1 MNSLTHRLVS
11 CVSIGAIFTLLAL
24 AFKANHWL
32 VALAFISATACAWI
46 SADINGF
53 VPAVKDRIRTMKVER
68 QKLRT
73 SRERRLGR
81 ITRAYRISGIV
92 FAIVWISTAIVWT
105 VPTCFVFSDMAVSS
119 IKEVEGV
126 LLSYLIVFTVYVAL
140 IGIYFTAH
148 GTYKRGRLYGYREEI
163 RDIRAFREALEL
175 MMSHRWVASGVLGF
189 IRCVASILEYI
200 PGFVVWLWKHF
211 VLLVKSV
218 HTNERLVYSVS
229 VALGMLAGFYTGH
242 KTESLALGTCVGG
255 AGGALF
261 AWLDWKVFSVWLC
274 LRENPPIPPTSD

>member
-11 CVSIGAIFTLLAL
+11 CASIGAIFTMLAL
-24 AFKANHWL
+24 AFKANHWF

-46 SADINGF
+46 SADLKGF
-53 VPAVKDRIRTMKVER
+53 VPAVKDRIRTMKIER
-68 QKLRT
+68 QNLKT

-81 ITRAYRISGIV
+81 IACTYRISGIIFV
-92 FAIVWISTAIVWT
+92 LVWFSTAIVWT

-119 IKEVEGV
+119 AKEAEGV
-126 LLSYLIVFTVYVAL
+126 LLSFLIMFTVYVAL

-148 GTYKRGRLYGYREEI
+148 GTYKRGRLSGYREEI
-163 RDIRAFREALEL
+163 QDIRALREAVGL
-175 MMSHRWVASGVLGF
+175 MMSHGWVVSGILGF

-200 PGFVVWLWKHF
+200 PSIGAWFWRHF

-242 KTESLALGTCVGG
+242 KTESLAFGTCVGG

-261 AWLDWKVFSVWLC
+261 AWFDWHILSLLLGWRNKASAS
-274 LRENPPIPPTSD
+274 N